1 VESGKSPIFFLGGIV
16 IVVMKQSSTKEDI
29 EKVKEKAIQQG
40 HEPLVIDG
48 VERSVVA
55 ISGKVNDD
63 HRAVMK
69 LLPNVSRV
77 IPVGKPYKL
86 ASKNYKDQNSIIDIK
101 GLKVGGENLAIIA
114 GPDSAETQE
123 QTIETAIAA
132 KEAGSNGLRGG
143 AFKPRTSPYSFQGR
157 GEDGLKML
165 KEASEI
171 TSLPLFS
178 EIMDAQHLE
187 LMEGYVDVLQI
198 GARNMQNFKLLEAVG
213 ESKLPVLLKRGMS
226 ATIEELLLASEY
238 ILSRGNENVMLCERG
253 IRTYETA
260 TRNTFDINAIPFLKQ
275 NSHLPV
281 IADPSHATGDNKLVE
296 PVALAAIAA
305 GADGLLIEIHPRPDE
320 ALCDGPQALLPT
332 ELKQLIDKA
341 SIVAQ
346 AVGRSI

>member
-1 VESGKSPIFFLGGIV
+1 V

-86 ASKNYKDQNSIIDIK
+86 ASKNYKDQNSIVDIK

-132 KEAGSNGLRGG
+132 KDAGSNGLRGG

-187 LMEGYVDVLQI
+187 LMEKYVDVLQI

>member
-1 VESGKSPIFFLGGIV
+1 
-16 IVVMKQSSTKEDI
+16 MKQSSTKEDI

-187 LMEGYVDVLQI
+187 LMEKYVDVLQI

>member
-1 VESGKSPIFFLGGIV
+1 
-16 IVVMKQSSTKEDI
+16 MKQSSTKEDI

>member
-1 VESGKSPIFFLGGIV
+1 M

-101 GLKVGGENLAIIA
+101 GLKVGGKNLAIIS

-132 KEAGSNGLRGG
+132 KDAGSNGLRGG

-187 LMEGYVDVLQI
+187 LMEKYVDVLQI

-346 AVGRSI
+346 AIGRSI

>member
-1 VESGKSPIFFLGGIV
+1 
-16 IVVMKQSSTKEDI
+16 M
-29 EKVKEKAIQQG
+29 
-40 HEPLVIDG
+40 
-48 VERSVVA
+48 
-55 ISGKVNDD
+55 
-63 HRAVMK
+63 
-69 LLPNVSRV
+69 
-77 IPVGKPYKL
+77 
-86 ASKNYKDQNSIIDIK
+86 
-101 GLKVGGENLAIIA
+101 KVGGENLAIIA

-132 KEAGSNGLRGG
+132 KDAGSNGLRGG

-187 LMEGYVDVLQI
+187 LMEKYVDVLQI

-213 ESKLPVLLKRGMS
+213 ESELPVLLKRGMS

-332 ELKQLIDKA
+332 ELKQLIDKS

>member
-1 VESGKSPIFFLGGIV
+1 M
-16 IVVMKQSSTKEDI
+16 IVVMKQGSTENDI
-29 EKVKEKAIQQG
+29 ENVKQKALQQG
-40 HEPLVIDG
+40 HEPLVING

-55 ISGKVNDD
+55 VSGNVNDD

-69 LLPNVSRV
+69 LLPNVSNV

-86 ASKNYKDQNSIIDIK
+86 ASKNYKKENTVIK
-101 GLKVGGENLAIIA
+101 IKDLEIGGTRLAIIA
-114 GPDSAETQE
+114 GPDSAESQE
-123 QTIETAIAA
+123 QTIETALAA

-143 AFKPRTSPYSFQGR
+143 AFKPRTSPYSFQGL

-165 KEASEI
+165 REAADL
-171 TSLPLFS
+171 TSMPLFS
-178 EIMDAQHLE
+178 EIMDAQHLSM
-187 LMEGYVDVLQI
+187 MEQYVDVLQV

-213 ESKLPVLLKRGMS
+213 ESHLPVLLKRGMS

-238 ILSRGNENVMLCERG
+238 ILARGNENVMLCERG

-281 IADPSHATGDNKLVE
+281 IADPSHATGDNTLVE

-305 GADGLLIEIHPRPDE
+305 GADGLLIEIHPRPYE
-320 ALCDGPQALLPT
+320 ALCDGPQALLPS

-341 SIVAQ
+341 EIVGK
-346 AVGRSI
+346 AVGRSL

>member
-1 VESGKSPIFFLGGIV
+1 M

-29 EKVKEKAIQQG
+29 EKIKEKAIQQG

-101 GLKVGGENLAIIA
+101 GLKVGGEILAIIA

-132 KEAGSNGLRGG
+132 KDAGSNGLRGG

-187 LMEGYVDVLQI
+187 LMEKYVDVLQI

>member
-1 VESGKSPIFFLGGIV
+1 M
-16 IVVMKQSSTKEDI
+16 IVVMKQSSTQEDI

-132 KEAGSNGLRGG
+132 KDAGSNGLRGG

-178 EIMDAQHLE
+178 EIMDSQHLE
-187 LMEGYVDVLQI
+187 LMEKYVDVLQI

>member
-1 VESGKSPIFFLGGIV
+1 V

-55 ISGKVNDD
+55 ISGKVNDN

-86 ASKNYKDQNSIIDIK
+86 ASKNYKDQNSIVDIK

-132 KEAGSNGLRGG
+132 KDAGSNGLRGG

-187 LMEGYVDVLQI
+187 LMEKYVDVLQI

>member
-1 VESGKSPIFFLGGIV
+1 M

-69 LLPNVSRV
+69 LLPNVSKV

-114 GPDSAETQE
+114 GPDSAESHE

-132 KEAGSNGLRGG
+132 KDAGSNGLRGG

-187 LMEGYVDVLQI
+187 LMEKYVDVLQI

-320 ALCDGPQALLPT
+320 ALCDGPQALLPI

>member
-1 VESGKSPIFFLGGIV
+1 V

>member
-1 VESGKSPIFFLGGIV
+1 M

-341 SIVAQ
+341 SIVAH

>member
-1 VESGKSPIFFLGGIV
+1 M
-16 IVVMKQSSTKEDI
+16 IVVMKQSSSDEDI

-40 HEPLVIDG
+40 HEPLVIYG
-48 VERSVVA
+48 VERNVIAV
-55 ISGKVNDD
+55 SGKVNDD

-86 ASKNYKDQNSIIDIK
+86 ASKNYKKDNSIVKIK
-101 GLKVGGENLAIIA
+101 DLSIGGDNLAIIA

-123 QTIETAIAA
+123 QTIETALAA
-132 KEAGSNGLRGG
+132 KDAGSNGLRGG
-143 AFKPRTSPYSFQGR
+143 AFKPRTSPYSFQGL
-157 GEDGLKML
+157 GEEGLKML

-178 EIMDAQHLE
+178 EIMDAQHLSM
-187 LMEGYVDVLQI
+187 MENYVDVLQI

-213 ESKLPVLLKRGMS
+213 ESELPILLKRGMS
-226 ATIEELLLASEY
+226 ATLDELLLASEY

-305 GADGLLIEIHPRPDE
+305 GADGLIIEIHPRPDE

-332 ELKQLIDKA
+332 ELKTLIDKA
-341 SIVAQ
+341 SIVAK

>member
-1 VESGKSPIFFLGGIV
+1 V

-132 KEAGSNGLRGG
+132 KDAGSNGLRGG

-187 LMEGYVDVLQI
+187 LMEKYVDVLQI

>member
-1 VESGKSPIFFLGGIV
+1 
-16 IVVMKQSSTKEDI
+16 MKQSHTKEDI

-40 HEPLVIDG
+40 HEPLVIEG

-55 ISGKVNDD
+55 VSGKVIDD
-63 HRAVMK
+63 HRDSMK

-77 IPVGKPYKL
+77 IPIGKPYKL
-86 ASKNYKDQNSIIDIK
+86 ASNNYKRENSVIKIQNLTI
-101 GLKVGGENLAIIA
+101 GGDEIVVIA
-114 GPDSAETQE
+114 GPDSAETKE
-123 QTIETAIAA
+123 QTIETAVAA
-132 KEAGSNGLRGG
+132 KDAGSNGLRGG
-143 AFKPRTSPYSFQGR
+143 AFKPRTSPYSFQGL

-178 EIMDAQHLE
+178 EIMDSQHLSM
-187 LMEGYVDVLQI
+187 MEKYVDVLQI

-226 ATIEELLLASEY
+226 ATLDELLLASEY
-238 ILSRGNENVMLCERG
+238 ILSKGNENVMLCERG

-260 TRNTFDINAIPFLKQ
+260 TRNTFDINAIPFLKK
-275 NSHLPV
+275 NTHLPV
-281 IADPSHATGDNKLVE
+281 IADPSHATGDNTLVE

-320 ALCDGPQALLPT
+320 ALCDGPQALLPS
-332 ELKQLIDKA
+332 ELESLITKA
-341 SIVAQ
+341 SIVAK
-346 AVGRSI
+346 AVGRSL

>member
-1 VESGKSPIFFLGGIV
+1 M

-132 KEAGSNGLRGG
+132 KDAGSNGLRGG

-165 KEASEI
+165 KEASEL

-187 LMEGYVDVLQI
+187 LMEKYVDVLQI

-305 GADGLLIEIHPRPDE
+305 GADGLLVEIHPRPDE

>member
-1 VESGKSPIFFLGGIV
+1 M

-132 KEAGSNGLRGG
+132 KDAGSNGLRGG

-187 LMEGYVDVLQI
+187 LMEKYVDVLQI

-320 ALCDGPQALLPT
+320 ALCDGPQALLPK